1 MEFRQLEAF
10 IAVVREGSF
19 THAADRLN
27 LSQPSLSSRIQQLEL
42 DLGVQLF
49 KRGRR
54 PIELTDTGKTFLPYA
69 ERIIG
74 VAEAG
79 ENAIKIA
86 QKGYT
91 GQLNVGCP
99 MSVSTYL
106 MPQVVTLFNS
116 RFPQSELSVE
126 TGHSALLVEHLLDGV
141 LDVVFTAVFPHL
153 IRQTQILMRIRDRI
167 VVAANPAHPL
177 ASKNHRVDIED
188 IWAWRI
194 ILPRWG
200 TAFEAWINSYRELSD
215 TPRPFIKVPLSIGL
229 PMMTQP
235 DSLTFIPERV
245 ALAAGLVTLEVPD
258 LNWPWDVVLATRP
271 GYSLPPLG
279 TEFIST
285 VSTIVQRQ
293 TKKP

>member
-19 THAADRLN
+19 THAAERLN
-27 LSQPSLSSRIQQLEL
+27 LSQPSLSSRIQQLEI
-42 DLGVQLF
+42 DLGVTLF
-49 KRGRR
+49 KRGKR

-79 ENAIKIA
+79 ESAIKIA
-86 QKGYT
+86 EDGFT
-91 GQLNVGCP
+91 GRLNVGCP

-106 MPQVVTLFNS
+106 MPQVVTLFNT
-116 RFPQSELSVE
+116 RFPHSELSVE
-126 TGHSALLVEHLLDGV
+126 TGHSSLLVEHLLDGV
-141 LDVVFTAVFPHL
+141 LDIVFTAVFPHL

-167 VVAANPAHPL
+167 VVAAHPDHPL
-177 ASKNHRVDIED
+177 AVQNNKVDIED
-188 IWAWRI
+188 IWDWRI

-200 TAFEAWINSYRELSD
+200 TAFEAWINSYRELADS
-215 TPRPFIKVPLSIGL
+215 PRPFIKVPLSIGL

-245 ALAAGLVTLEVPD
+245 AHAAGLQTIDVAD

-271 GYSLPPLG
+271 GFSLPPLG
-279 TEFIST
+279 SEFITT
-285 VSTIVQRQ
+285 VSTIVKRE
-293 TKKP
+293 TKR